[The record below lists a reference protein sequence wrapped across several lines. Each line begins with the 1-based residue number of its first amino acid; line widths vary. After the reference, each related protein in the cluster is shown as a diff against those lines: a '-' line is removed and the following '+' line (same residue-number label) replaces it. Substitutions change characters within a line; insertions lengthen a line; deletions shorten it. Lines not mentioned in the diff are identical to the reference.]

1 MPECRFLLTRF
12 CPCTGRYRSTKNP
25 CSRICFTVL
34 CQRGVHMSSAEAY
47 SEPYTTPN
55 LVTYFAKSP
64 ILDVW
69 QSFWLHLFSEA
80 LIKNEPLYFQSSI
93 ISKGTILH
101 ICKEVSQISE
111 RFWFLEKLVAI
122 KIPNIVLSCA
132 FGSLLQIKRHWQKGN
147 QIAIVKTNPLLYFN
161 YFLKMSI
168 SRKSQ

>member
-25 CSRICFTVL
+25 CPRICFTVL

-93 ISKGTILH
+93 VVKYEKIKLSLQGNNLTYLQGSITDLREVLIFRKISGNKN
-101 ICKEVSQISE
+101 SQYCLIMCI
-111 RFWFLEKLVAI
+111 RFIVA
-122 KIPNIVLSCA
+122 N
-132 FGSLLQIKRHWQKGN
+132 
-147 QIAIVKTNPLLYFN
+147 
-161 YFLKMSI
+161 
-168 SRKSQ
+168 